1 MKNAKKIKI
10 KVRFPTA
17 KGTIKFEDRKKS
29 SKNIRKVKHKKKF
42 DQNTSS

>member
-1 MKNAKKIKI
+1 MKNTKKTKI

-17 KGTIKFEDRKKS
+17 KGTIKFEDRKKA
-29 SKNIRKVKHKKKF
+29 SKNIRRAKHKKNF